1 LDVVSFTVELVNTNP
16 FKAILFSVELFSVE
30 LFNVDSKLPILRL
43 SRHASLTE
51 HVVGMIITVEEIHL
65 PRQRQ
70 QLMAPG
76 KGISDTRI

>member
-1 LDVVSFTVELVNTNP
+1 MDVLSFTTKLVNTYP
-16 FKAILFSVELFSVE
+16 FKAILYSVE
-30 LFNVDSKLPILRL
+30 LFNVGPGLLILRL

-51 HVVGMIITVEEIHL
+51 HVVGMTLTVEEIHFL
-65 PRQRQ
+65 RPRQ